1 MEEVGGAP
9 QPPIDTFG
17 GPFRGKHVAPR
28 PRVASSPD
36 RFCGRACRSA
46 TAESHP
52 DEEYCRSFTRDKIP
66 RLPGN
71 GVPFGF
77 SGRGANRPTS
87 KDFAVAQKM
96 ALYFGEMRSI
106 AHLRK

>member
-36 RFCGRACRSA
+36 RFRGRACRSA

-52 DEEYCRSFTRDKIP
+52 DEEYCRRFTRDKIP
-66 RLPGN
+66 RLRCAIWFQRSRSEPPYLKRFRCRPKN
-71 GVPFGF
+71 GAIF
-77 SGRGANRPTS
+77 R
-87 KDFAVAQKM
+87 
-96 ALYFGEMRSI
+96 
-106 AHLRK
+106 